1 MHCIL
6 QKIGG
11 VTHNEAMNIFSMLF
25 FQNCNFIIYDEPTY
39 AFSIMLLL
47 TQRSDCYISKQ
58 ERNAVTVI
66 VEQQNIN
73 NSTELFQQY
82 VVTIRTLSNII
93 SKYNSDDT
101 IYLLVFLLTT
111 QNNSIDFY

>member
-1 MHCIL
+1 
-6 QKIGG
+6 
-11 VTHNEAMNIFSMLF
+11 
-25 FQNCNFIIYDEPTY
+25 
-39 AFSIMLLL
+39 MLLL

-58 ERNAVTVI
+58 ERNAVTVL

-101 IYLLVFLLTT
+101 IYLLDLLLTT